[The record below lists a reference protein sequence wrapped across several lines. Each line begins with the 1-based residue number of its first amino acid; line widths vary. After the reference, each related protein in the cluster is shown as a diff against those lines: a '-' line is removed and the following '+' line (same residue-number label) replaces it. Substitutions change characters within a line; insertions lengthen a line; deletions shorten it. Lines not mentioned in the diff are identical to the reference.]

1 MAKETDEQR
10 RKRLKIKQEKEKK
23 QKKQAQ
29 VAPRMT
35 PGYPKTPVLT
45 GTSFEQLNDVDLPAI
60 FKFRDMTKNL
70 SPRDIKR
77 VMEGKH
83 GSGW

>member
-1 MAKETDEQR
+1 MARETDEQR
-10 RKRLKIKQEKEKK
+10 KQRLKIRKDKERKDR
-23 QKKQAQ
+23 KQAQ

-45 GTSFEQLNDVDLPAI
+45 GTEFEQLNDVDLPAI

-77 VMEGKH
+77 VLEGRH